1 MASSCSNL
9 SCTILTTFIVLVINL
24 NVQCSLGC
32 YTAIFGFGDSLT
44 DTGNLVLLSPPD
56 KPPHMGL
63 PPYGETFFHRPTGRS
78 SDGRLVIDFIAEYF
92 GLPLAPP
99 YIRVVEEEKSGTI
112 NYTKGVNYAVV
123 GAPALDIAFYEKRGI
138 HIPFTNFSLR
148 YQLGWFND
156 MLPSLCKKTSSK
168 SAFTGEQDAQIIKDY
183 CNEFVKRSLVVL
195 GPFGGNDYTH
205 SLHSGA
211 GINEVNTFV
220 PLIVNAIASATK
232 ELLEIGVGTI
242 VVPGI
247 LPSGC
252 TSAYLTNYGSSNKK
266 DYDPETGCLIWV
278 NQLVEYHNQL
288 LQMQLNQ
295 IRDLYP
301 HATVIFADFY
311 NATMPLFRS
320 PQTYGFS
327 RGGLRACCGGGGPY
341 NYNSSAKCG
350 VAGSTSCDDPSL
362 YVNWDGYHLTEAANR
377 WISKGLLEGP
387 YTIPHINTLCAS
399 SLVSY

>member
-9 SCTILTTFIVLVINL
+9 TCTILTTFIVLVINL

-56 KPPHMGL
+56 EPPHMGL

-78 SDGRLVIDFIAEYF
+78 SDGRLVIDFMAKYF

-99 YIRVVEEEKSGTI
+99 YIGVIEEEISGAI
-112 NYTKGVNYAVV
+112 NYIEGVNYAVV
-123 GAPALDIAFYEKRGI
+123 GAPALDIEFYEERGI
-138 HIPFTNFSLR
+138 HNPITNFSLR
-148 YQLGWFND
+148 YQLEWFND
-156 MLPSLCKKTSSK
+156 MLPSLCKKSSN
-168 SAFTGEQDAQIIKDY
+168 Y

-205 SLHSGA
+205 SFLSGA
-211 GINEVNTFV
+211 GIDEVNTFV
-220 PLIVNAIASATK
+220 PLVVNAIASATK
-232 ELLEIGVGTI
+232 ELLKIGVGTI

-252 TSAYLTNYGSSNKK
+252 TSAYLTNYGSSNKE

-295 IRDLYP
+295 IRDLNP

-311 NATMPLFRS
+311 NAAMPLFRS

-327 RGGLRACCGGGGPY
+327 KGGLRACCGGGGAY
-341 NYNSSAKCG
+341 NYNSSAQCG
-350 VAGSTSCDDPSL
+350 EAGSTGCDDPSL

-387 YTIPHINTLCAS
+387 YTIPHMNTLCAS